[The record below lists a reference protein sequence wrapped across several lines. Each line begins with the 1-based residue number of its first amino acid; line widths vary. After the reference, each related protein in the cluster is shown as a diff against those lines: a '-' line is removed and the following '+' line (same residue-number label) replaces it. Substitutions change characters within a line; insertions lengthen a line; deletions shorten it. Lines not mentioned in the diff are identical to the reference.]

1 MTMTADGLAKFLR
14 SRRFRLNTERQAQDG
29 IETELT
35 LAGIVFERECRLSAA
50 DVVDF
55 LVDGIALEVKISGGT
70 LEIYR
75 QLERYA
81 AHDRV
86 QSIILASNVATT
98 MPELIKGKPTHF
110 VNLGRAWL

>member
-1 MTMTADGLAKFLR
+1 MMTAEGLCGFLR
-14 SRRFRLNTERQAQDG
+14 SRRFRLNTERQVQDG
-29 IETELT
+29 IDAELAR
-35 LAGIVFERECRLSAA
+35 AGIAFERECRLSAA

-55 LVDGIALEVKISGGT
+55 LVEGIALEVKISGGT
-70 LEIYR
+70 LDIYR

-98 MPELIKGKPTHF
+98 MPEEIKGKPTHF